1 MKRDL
6 LNRTLFVLIAFFA
19 CSLTTQAQLL
29 MEENFEYEAG
39 GLYQKGEWVKYGTH
53 ANNPIKITNQ
63 SLIYPGYI
71 DTATGKAIEL
81 ICGAT
86 ATTTDEDLC
95 KKFDSDIVVNNGTI
109 YVSALMN
116 FKDIENAVNGNNY
129 FFGLVEKKGN
139 TFADNYAGKEYARL
153 HAKKIND
160 DEFKLGILRYTGTEA
175 NIAYTTETYSFN
187 VTYLVVL
194 KYEITGETAFGSKD
208 DIVSLFVNPVIGIT
222 EPMAS
227 AIYNGTTGA
236 DIDVETTGF
245 YGIELKQNHTATKNV
260 PNVLIGNIRIART
273 YAELF
278 KLTPSVQ
285 PEITCDPAPFY
296 FGYWGRVYAG
306 ETYTQDIII
315 KGKNLKGDITVGG
328 MASGEITASAT
339 TISKAEAEAE
349 DGYALTLT
357 FNPIKEGDGEDTIIL
372 SSEGLKENV
381 IIETAWAT
389 TVIKEVPDLETLWK
403 EDFSKFGVYKITGEV
418 TISHK
423 QVANDQTYYYL
434 QDANKGMYIL
444 DGYGNIED
452 VNLKAGTKIKN
463 LTGQVQNSWG
473 GYIMPISGIKLY
485 DIVSQDNTIAPK
497 LVTLSELETNAAQY
511 KDMLVKVNNVEL
523 GWMKES
529 NFEPVAP
536 GDVFTDDAANRTYI
550 KDADGKTVSIR
561 IFPETDIIGAP
572 TPATAHITG
581 LSTSAAGNLIAP
593 RSLADIEKLTDPVS
607 IKDNKDQ
614 SLSVFTAKGT
624 IRIDGAGVRKVE
636 LYDITGNKVAETATQ
651 ELNGLVP
658 ALYLV
663 KVTTTEGTVVKK
675 IYIK

>member
-29 MEENFEYEAG
+29 MENFNYDVG
-39 GLYQKGEWVKYGTH
+39 NLYGKGEWLQYGNYSDSPDNTVKIIDSSLTYQGYQDNPAGYAVELNNAELSQSVFKKFANGEEGINSGSIYYSALLQVKSAEAKANFIMAFIRSTYSGDVVDKKTRTEVAKFFVQAGSAEGKFKLGVDRSMLNPTMTTEEFDLNTTYLVIVKYEVKEGDNNDEISLYVNPTDSKQEPTEANALYNGTSGGDIGDNRIH
-53 ANNPIKITNQ
+53 
-63 SLIYPGYI
+63 
-71 DTATGKAIEL
+71 AIEL
-81 ICGAT
+81 RQGAT
-86 ATTTDEDLC
+86 SSKAAPHVIIDEIRVAT
-95 KKFDSDIVVNNGTI
+95 S
-109 YVSALMN
+109 
-116 FKDIENAVNGNNY
+116 
-129 FFGLVEKKGN
+129 
-139 TFADNYAGKEYARL
+139 
-153 HAKKIND
+153 
-160 DEFKLGILRYTGTEA
+160 
-175 NIAYTTETYSFN
+175 
-187 VTYLVVL
+187 
-194 KYEITGETAFGSKD
+194 
-208 DIVSLFVNPVIGIT
+208 
-222 EPMAS
+222 
-227 AIYNGTTGA
+227 
-236 DIDVETTGF
+236 
-245 YGIELKQNHTATKNV
+245 
-260 PNVLIGNIRIART
+260 

-278 KLTPSVQ
+278 QSTPPTPPLKNPEVTCTPS
-285 PEITCDPAPFY
+285 PIL
-296 FGYWGRVYAG
+296 FGTVYTG
-306 ETYTQDIII
+306 ETYTQNITI

-328 MASGEITASAT
+328 LTSGEITASAT
-339 TISKAEAEAE
+339 TIPQADAESEA
-349 DGYALTLT
+349 GYTLTLT
-357 FNPIKEGDGEDTIIL
+357 FQPADPEKSMETIIF
-372 SSEGLKENV
+372 SSEGMKDVN
-381 IIETAWAT
+381 ITTYWRT
-389 TVIKEVPDLETLWK
+389 TVIEDVANLTELWQK
-403 EDFSKFGVYKITGEV
+403 DFSAFGKYRITGEV

-423 QVANDQTYYYL
+423 QILNGQTYYYF
-434 QDANKGMYIL
+434 QDDNKGMYLL
-444 DGYGNIED
+444 DALEDITD

-463 LTGQVQNSWG
+463 LIGQTENSFG
-473 GYIMPISGIKLY
+473 GHLIPVSDIKLY

-593 RSLADIEKLTDPVS
+593 RSLTDIEKLTDPVS